1 MRIGLVCP
9 YDLSKPGGVQ
19 SQVNDLARHLRKAG
33 DQVTV
38 IGPGLPEG
46 TPGVDLGSTMTVPG
60 NRSRVPLSV
69 DPRVAGTIRRAAGD
83 LDLLHVHEPF
93 MPLVSISALRAGPPV
108 VATFHAAPGAVGVG
122 IYTLLRSQ
130 QRRVLGPNVHKVT
143 AVSNTAAAPLA
154 DDLEVSIVPNGV
166 DVSCFD
172 ADVDRLP
179 GRVAFLG
186 RDDKRKGLDVLLE
199 AWGRVSE
206 AIPDA
211 GLFVMG
217 LDRGLEGITWM
228 GTVDDAAKVEGLN
241 SAAVYVAPNLG
252 GESFGVVLVEAMAA
266 GCAVVA
272 SDLASFREVGGDA
285 VRYFR
290 TGDPAD
296 LAGALIDLMG
306 DTTAVGS
313 LAAAGIERAR
323 RFDWEI
329 VAAQYR
335 AVYEQALS

>member
-19 SQVNDLARHLRKAG
+19 SQVNDLAAHLRKAG
-33 DQVTV
+33 DEVTV

-46 TPGVDLGSTMTVPG
+46 TPGVDLGPTIAVPG

-69 DPRVAGTIRRAAGD
+69 DPRVAGRIRREAGD

-93 MPLVSISALRAGPPV
+93 MPMVSISALRAGPPV
-108 VATFHAAPGAVGVG
+108 VATFHAAPGAVGMG
-122 IYTLLRSQ
+122 LYSLFRSQ
-130 QRRVLGPNVHKVT
+130 QRRLLGPRVHRVT

-166 DVSCFD
+166 DVSRF
-172 ADVDRLP
+172 DVDVGRHSA
-179 GRVAFLG
+179 RVAFLG
-186 RDDKRKGLDVLLE
+186 RDEKRKGLDVLLE

-206 AIPDA
+206 ALPDA
-211 GLFVMG
+211 ELVVMG
-217 LDRGLEGITWM
+217 ADRGLEGIKWM
-228 GTVDDAAKVEGLN
+228 GAVDEAAKVEGLN

-252 GESFGVVLVEAMAA
+252 GESFGVVLVEGMAA

-272 SDLASFREVGGDA
+272 SDLESFREVGGDA

-290 TGDPAD
+290 AGHPDD
-296 LAGALIDLMG
+296 LATVLIDLMG
-306 DTTAVGS
+306 DTASVGA
-313 LAAAGIERAR
+313 LAAAGVERAR
-323 RFDWEI
+323 RFDWKT

-335 AVYEQALS
+335 AVYEEALS